1 MAESKGNFF
10 VHRPIVA
17 MVIAIVIVI
26 AGAVSVIGLPIEQYP
41 NLTPPIVEVRATYTC
56 ANALNVEE
64 SVATPL
70 EQEMNGVDNMIYMKS
85 TNSNDGTMVIQVSFD
100 VGTDPDM
107 NTVLGQ
113 NRVSAATAKL
123 PQAVT
128 KYGVTTKKSLPNILM
143 LVSLTST
150 NPAHANQEF
159 LGNYGLINIKDQLAR
174 VPGIGR
180 VDVMGASNYSMRI
193 WIKPDRLSRLGIT
206 VPEIINA
213 INEQNLIVP
222 GGKFGAEPAP
232 AGTEFTYTVRLPE
245 RFNSPEAFEEI
256 VIRTQADGSNVK
268 IGDVARVDL
277 GVETYNMIPRL
288 GVNLEG
294 RDSIPKEAA
303 IVALYQAPGS
313 NAVELADNIN
323 AQMVELAKSFPEG
336 MTYDVSLDSTLPITA
351 GIKDIIV
358 TLIVALILVI
368 LVVFIFIQDWR
379 ATLIPT
385 LAIPVSLI
393 GAFMFFPMLGFT
405 INVLS
410 LLGLVL
416 AIGIVVDDAIVVVEA
431 VQVNI
436 ASGMNSKEATLDAMR
451 KVTAPVIATTL
462 VLIAVFIPVAGM
474 AGITGLLYQQ
484 FAITIVVSVIVSSVN
499 ALTLSPA
506 LCSILLKEPKPYGG
520 PLGWFFGKFNTWM
533 GKTTDG
539 YMKMTN
545 VISRKLKRGVVFI
558 VILTIG
564 AGVVGK
570 FVPAGFIPEEDM
582 GYFYVNIQLPNAASI
597 QRTDEIGKKVESM
610 LLQNPD
616 VEYVTNATGYS
627 MLSGSMASNNAFMF
641 VTLTA
646 WDNRTKTAKQIIDD
660 INIILATQIKGGQAF
675 AFGPPAIPGLGNGSG
690 FSIMIQDKGG
700 NSPEYL
706 SENTNNFIAAANAR
720 PEIGK
725 AFTTFQA
732 SVPQRYMD
740 IDKEKAL
747 KLGLSLNDL
756 YTTIG
761 AFMGGS
767 YVNDFTRFGRLYKT
781 YIQAESEYR
790 VDESQIENFYV
801 KNKDGNMVPL
811 STVATIRPISGPDYT
826 TRFNL
831 YRAVEVTGGPAPGF
845 TSTQAMT
852 ALEEVAS
859 EVLPD
864 DMTTSWNAMSFQEK
878 KASGSLGLI
887 LTFSLVFVFLI
898 LAAQYESWSLPFAIL
913 LGTPFAIFGALAF
926 LFVARQFSVTFENNI
941 FAQVS
946 FVMLIGMAA
955 KNAILIVEF
964 AHDEFQKGLSL
975 FDAAVKA
982 AKSRF
987 RPILM
992 TAFSFILGVFPLV
1005 IATGT
1010 GAEAR
1015 KVMGVALLGGMAIA
1029 TLLGVFFYPMLYI
1042 LIGKIGKYEE
1052 KREKLTLDNST
1063 VKTED

>member
-1 MAESKGNFF
+1 MAENKGNFF

-17 MVIAIVIVI
+17 MVIAIIIVIV
-26 AGAVSVIGLPIEQYP
+26 GGVSMIGLPIEQYP
-41 NLTPPIVEVRATYTC
+41 NLTPPIVEVRGTYTG
-56 ANALNVEE
+56 ANAISVEE

-70 EQEMNGVDNMIYMKS
+70 EQEINGVDNMIYMKS

-107 NTVLGQ
+107 NTVLSQ
-113 NRVSAATAKL
+113 NRVSAASAKL
-123 PQAVT
+123 PASVT
-128 KYGVTTKKSLPNILM
+128 KFGVTTKKSLPNILM
-143 LVSLTST
+143 LVTLTSDGRYD
-150 NPAHANQEF
+150 QDF
-159 LGNYGLINIKDQLAR
+159 LGNYALINIKDQLAR
-174 VPGIGR
+174 VKGIGR
-180 VDVMGASNYSMRI
+180 VDVMGAANYSMRI
-193 WIKPDRLSRLGIT
+193 WVKPDRLAHMGLT

-232 AGTEFTYTVRLPE
+232 PGTEFTYTVRLPE
-245 RFNSPEAFEEI
+245 RFNSPEAFGEI
-256 VIRTQADGSNVK
+256 VVRTQSDGSQIK
-268 IGDVARVDL
+268 LKDVATINL

-288 GVNLEG
+288 NG
-294 RDSIPKEAA
+294 KTAA

-313 NAVELADNIN
+313 NAVELAQNIISE
-323 AQMVELAKSFPEG
+323 MDVLEKSFPESIK
-336 MTYDVSLDSTLPITA
+336 YDVSLDSTAPITA
-351 GIKDIIV
+351 GIRDIVV
-358 TLIVALILVI
+358 TLIIALILVV
-368 LVVFIFIQDWR
+368 LVVFVFIQDWR

-393 GAFMFFPMLGFT
+393 GAFMFFPALGFT

-436 ASGMNSKEATLDAMR
+436 AKGMKAKEATLDAMA

-520 PLGWFFGKFNTWM
+520 PLGWFFKKFNQGM
-533 GKTTDG
+533 DKTTES
-539 YMKMTN
+539 YMSFTN
-545 VISRKLKRGVVFI
+545 IVTRKLKRSAVFI
-558 VILTIG
+558 IVMSVG
-564 AGVVGK
+564 AGFFGGL
-570 FVPAGFIPEEDM
+570 VPGGFIPEEDM
-582 GYFYVNIQLPNAASI
+582 GYFMVNVQLPNAASI
-597 QRTDEIGKKVESM
+597 QRSDVITKQIEEILMEIEEVKF
-610 LLQNPD
+610 
-616 VEYVTNATGYS
+616 VTTATGYS
-627 MLSGSMASNNAFMF
+627 ILSGAMTSNTGFLF
-641 VTLTA
+641 VSLVDWADRELTA
-646 WDNRTKTAKQIIDD
+646 AEIVTQVNAK
-660 INIILATQIKGGQAF
+660 LAVKIKGAQAF

-690 FSIMIQDKGG
+690 FSIMLQDKGG
-700 NSPEYL
+700 NDPAYL
-706 SENTNNFIAAANAR
+706 ALNTMKFIKAANER
-720 PEIGK
+720 PEIAT

-732 SVPQRYMD
+732 TVPQRFMD

-747 KLGLSLNDL
+747 KLGIRLNDL
-756 YTTIG
+756 YTTVG
-761 AFMGGS
+761 AFMGGA

-781 YIQAESEYR
+781 YIQAEPEYR
-790 VDESQIENFYV
+790 VDESQINNFFI
-801 KNKDGNMVPL
+801 KNNVGKMVPL
-811 STVATIRPISGPDYT
+811 ATVATIRPISGPDYT

-831 YRAVEVTGGPAPGF
+831 YRSVEVTGGPAAGF
-845 TSTQAMT
+845 TSEQARN
-852 ALEEVAS
+852 ALKEVAES
-859 EVLPD
+859 VLPQ
-864 DMTTSWNAMSFQEK
+864 DMSYSWNAMSFQEN
-878 KASGSLGLI
+878 KASGSLMMI
-887 LTFSLVFVFLI
+887 LTFSLLFVFLI
-898 LAAQYESWSLPFAIL
+898 LSAQYESWSLPLSIL
-913 LGTPFAIFGALAF
+913 LGTPFAIFGALFALWAAR
-926 LFVARQFSVTFENNI
+926 LFSPTFENNI

-964 AHDEFQKGLSL
+964 ANEEFKKGLSL
-975 FDAAVKA
+975 FDAAIAA

-1005 IATGT
+1005 LASGS

-1015 KVMGVALLGGMAIA
+1015 KVMGMALLGGMSLA
-1029 TLLGVFFYPMLYI
+1029 TLLGIFMYPMLFV
-1042 LIGKIGKYEE
+1042 LIGKIAGYEK
-1052 KREKLTLDNST
+1052 KRERELATST
-1063 VKTED
+1063 ETTN